1 MHIGIRAVPISS
13 RGRGPL
19 FRRDRRQR
27 YHATTSNSACLLV
40 LLRVRGRR
48 DDRGNER
55 STPSKPTS
63 RAAEDRRARKQEAG
77 RTKAR
82 KETIE
87 EGLQFSLLPAL
98 ALARCAFPASVLR
111 AYDALPA
118 LLPKS
123 ILPCR
128 CRCLYALVDGR
139 FASAITMP
147 QGVCT
152 QPSACDTNV
161 LLRDR
166 SVVVTSMCPLPSLLS
181 DVCPS
186 LKLFR
191 RKRLSSPCATLS
203 FGREWTAAA
212 ALPLTGTARFPLHR
226 AHCIARARRAV
237 LTACLPAS
245 PSQSRMR
252 CPRKV
257 LEAQPGPSSGVRYNP
272 LDLAQLDAAP
282 SRSYM
287 DTVEVIIHKR

>member
-181 DVCPS
+181 DVC
-186 LKLFR
+186 R
-191 RKRLSSPCATLS
+191 ASSEPEVVS
-203 FGREWTAAA
+203 EEA
-212 ALPLTGTARFPLHR
+212 ALVTLCDAFIRTRMDRRCRSAAHRYRSLPIASRALHR
-226 AHCIARARRAV
+226 ARAPCRV
-237 LTACLPAS
+237 DCLPACLS
-245 PSQSRMR
+245 VAVADEVSKKS
-252 CPRKV
+252 
-257 LEAQPGPSSGVRYNP
+257 LGSSTRALVG
-272 LDLAQLDAAP
+272 
-282 SRSYM
+282 SK
-287 DTVEVIIHKR
+287 I